1 MYRLYHERIAE
12 LDREVKTIASGRHPE
27 YAVAMADI
35 DSRRK
40 MQLSEVS
47 EWRRHKSN
55 DIHRQVQSS
64 QRLAQVQFLVSCP
77 AFLFTVLASLG
88 GE

>member
-1 MYRLYHERIAE
+1 LYHERIAE